1 MGWMCSWV
9 AVQGGDKPAVL
20 EHLGLA
26 ETSRSVDPGSREA
39 PFSCAQIGGW
49 LIVFSEDF
57 DWGDRKRVA
66 ELSRFGL
73 AVGCQFEDKVE
84 MTSVACAARDGVELW
99 CVSHVN
105 DPIYRLDVSG
115 EPPAE
120 LAAIRDRLIAEQDAD
135 GGEASSVDFIHDI
148 PLEVAKAACGY
159 RTDDVE
165 DPFVALQSTRA
176 SASPS
181 SKGFLGRLFAR
192 R

>member
-9 AVQGGDKPAVL
+9 AIQGADKSAVF
-20 EHLGLA
+20 EHLGVA
-26 ETSRSVDPGSREA
+26 ETAELVDPGSRVA
-39 PFSCAQIGGW
+39 PFSCAERGGW
-49 LIVFSEDF
+49 LIVFSEKF
-57 DWGDRKRVA
+57 DWGDRKRTA

-84 MTSVACAARDGVELW
+84 MTSVACAARGGVELW
-99 CVSHVN
+99 CVSHIN

-120 LAAIRDRLIAEQDAD
+120 LAAIRERLIAEQDAE
-135 GGEASSVDFIHDI
+135 GGEESSVDFIHEI

-159 RTDDVE
+159 RADEVE
-165 DPFVALQSTRA
+165 DAFRALEPTRRA
-176 SASPS
+176 APRS
-181 SKGFLGRLFAR
+181 SGGLLGRLFGR